1 MATTV
6 ARYPYELVLNKDT
19 HYVQFEFLE
28 FKSGG
33 VITNSSAGGS
43 LSAYGGDDYE
53 KKFQNVKG
61 FPKIFLY
68 MPEDQGTQVSA
79 SWGGKSFTLMGFQS
93 VNAMAASGNAPN
105 FAQGVQQ
112 LAAGGIGAMQKM
124 FGTGGGG
131 KAAAASIFSG
141 VLGLI
146 PGIANNVSQNDILQ
160 AGSSQVLNPNVE
172 MFYDGPQ
179 LRTLGMKFTMAARSP
194 SEAAEI
200 EKIVKA
206 FRMAAAPG
214 FSGTSV
220 KDKDGKGGTRLIKIP
235 SYVKLRYMIGGK
247 DNQFLPKHK
256 LMNLMSVDV
265 RYDNGMYQVY
275 TDDRPLYTE
284 LTVNFQESKII
295 FREDI
300 ENGF

>member
-1 MATTV
+1 MAITV

-53 KKFQNVKG
+53 KKFQTVKG

-79 SWGGKSFTLMGFQS
+79 SWGGKSFTLTGFKS
-93 VNAMAASGNAPN
+93 INAMAGATAEEG
-105 FAQGVQQ
+105 FFQGLKR
-112 LAAGGIGAMQKM
+112 LAADGGKGLKEL
-124 FGTGGGG
+124 FTTSGGG
-131 KAAAASIFSG
+131 KAASASIFAG
-141 VLGLI
+141 ALGLI

-160 AGSSQVLNPNVE
+160 AGSSQILNPNVE

-179 LRTLGMKFTMAARSP
+179 LRTLGMKFTMAARTS
-194 SEAAEI
+194 SEAIEI

-220 KDKDGKGGTRLIKIP
+220 KGGGTRLIKIP

-247 DNQFLPKHK
+247 DNKFLPKHK

-275 TDDRPLYTE
+275 SDDRPLYTE